1 LHRHEKPL
9 PRITPD
15 NRPFWEACRQQ
26 RLELPHCEACAR
38 AYWPPGPLC
47 PHCFGGAVGWRSA
60 SGRGE
65 VAAFVVVHQKWFPAF
80 EADIPYNVA
89 EIELEE
95 GPRIS
100 ASLVDI
106 ANDEISV
113 GLAVEVVFDPVT
125 DEVTL
130 PRFRPRR

>member
-1 LHRHEKPL
+1 MIVR
-9 PRITPD
+9 
-15 NRPFWEACRQQ
+15 
-26 RLELPHCEACAR
+26 
-38 AYWPPGPLC
+38 
-47 PHCFGGAVGWRSA
+47 V
-60 SGRGE
+60 
-65 VAAFVVVHQKWFPAF
+65 
-80 EADIPYNVA
+80 
-89 EIELEE
+89 IELEE